1 MISKILVFGAGYV
14 GASLSALLAQNYE
27 VVLVDID
34 PHKVK
39 KINNKQA
46 PIDEPLLEE
55 FLLNDDINLSASSS
69 FDRHLESSDLVIL
82 ALPTDYDSETNCFN
96 TSIIESVLFDINNFD
111 PEATIVIKSTVPIGF
126 TKKIKKDFPK
136 LSLAFIPEFLREGK
150 AIEDNIYPSRIIV
163 GGMEEIAEIG
173 DVFLSITKNSP
184 EVLYMDSSEA
194 EAVKLFSNAYLAT
207 RISFFNE
214 LDSFALEQNLN
225 TKNIIDGVTSDPRIG
240 GGYHNP
246 SFGYGGYCL
255 PKDTKQLLANYK
267 NIPQDIFSAVVKSN
281 ALRKKF
287 LAQKVL
293 SKNPKI
299 IGIFRL
305 IMKKDSNNFRESSVF
320 DLMELFSEAGKE
332 IIVYEPLLA
341 ENHEAFQVTHDL
353 KHFKEISDTILAN
366 RLDDSL
372 IDVQAKVFSRDIYG
386 EN

>member
-287 LAQKVL
+287 
-293 SKNPKI
+293 
-299 IGIFRL
+299 
-305 IMKKDSNNFRESSVF
+305 
-320 DLMELFSEAGKE
+320 
-332 IIVYEPLLA
+332 
-341 ENHEAFQVTHDL
+341 
-353 KHFKEISDTILAN
+353 
-366 RLDDSL
+366 
-372 IDVQAKVFSRDIYG
+372 
-386 EN
+386 